1 MSEAKLYRG
10 DVSTVIASEAKQSI
24 IMFEGESSVRQK
36 LIAGNWKMYKT
47 TAEAVAFAKE
57 FTGIYSGADH
67 EVAVCAPFTQLA
79 ALKEALA
86 GSGVKLGAQ
95 NMHFEEEGAYTGEIA
110 PSMLTEIG
118 VDYVVIGHSERRQYF
133 AETDE
138 TVNKKVKKAFE
149 HGITPIMCVG
159 EVLAQRDEGA
169 HFAVVKKQVEGGIH
183 DLGADLV
190 RRLVIAYEPVWAIGT
205 GRTATGEQAEEMCAF
220 IREVVRGLCGEE
232 AAGSLRVQYGGSVK
246 PANANELMTKANIDG
261 ALVGGASLVPGDFK
275 AIIEY

>member
-1 MSEAKLYRG
+1 
-10 DVSTVIASEAKQSI
+10 
-24 IMFEGESSVRQK
+24 

-47 TAEAVAFAKE
+47 TAQAVAFAKE
-57 FTGIYSGADH
+57 FTELYGGGEH
-67 EVAVCAPFTQLA
+67 EVCLCAPFTQLA
-79 ALKEALA
+79 ALKEALV

-138 TVNKKVKKAFE
+138 TVNRKVKKAFE
-149 HGITPIMCVG
+149 HGLAPIMCVG

-169 HFAVVKKQVEGGIH
+169 HFAVVKKQVEGGI
-183 DLGADLV
+183 DGLGADLV

-205 GRTATGEQAEEMCAF
+205 GRTATGDQAEEMCAF
-220 IREVVRGLCGEE
+220 IREVVRGLCGAE
-232 AAGSLRVQYGGSVK
+232 AADGLRVQYGGSVK